1 MMRGLILLCT
11 TQRLFLSSPLLYIP
25 ADHPMDEGV

>member
-1 MMRGLILLCT
+1 MTRVLIPLRT
-11 TQRLFLSSPLLYIP
+11 AERLFLSSPLLYIP